1 MIRLCP
7 IRLEKMETKPIFEKK
22 LLYMLDDCEAGP
34 VSVSSE
40 RNSHV
45 SGVVCCGARWLLK
58 PNSSK
63 IISKPP

>member
-1 MIRLCP
+1 
-7 IRLEKMETKPIFEKK
+7 MEIKPIFEKI
-22 LLYMLDDCEAGP
+22 LLYMLGGCEVGP

-40 RNSHV
+40 RISLV

>member
-1 MIRLCP
+1 
-7 IRLEKMETKPIFEKK
+7 METKPIFEKK
-22 LLYMLDDCEAGP
+22 LQYMLDDCEAGP

-40 RNSHV
+40 RISLV